1 MSDAYH
7 NKRMAT
13 VPTLT
18 PKSTPGFQVKRL
30 RLASLLSRRELANL
44 AGIPLEQVD
53 LFEQDL
59 PLPLDSKRK
68 ILKILWA
75 RKSKK

>member
-7 NKRMAT
+7 YERMAT

-30 RLASLLSRRELANL
+30 RLASLLSRQKLANL
-44 AGIPLEQVD
+44 AGVPQEQVG
-53 LFEQDL
+53 LFEQNL

>member
-1 MSDAYH
+1 
-7 NKRMAT
+7 MAT

-30 RLASLLSRRELANL
+30 RLSSLLSRRELANL
-44 AGIPLEQVD
+44 AGIPLEQVG
-53 LFEQDL
+53 LFEQNL